1 MSFCNGGSSPCG
13 DGCMKPGYSFV
24 PCQQVNRFYDYESA
38 FLCGTV
44 FLLRAGEIK
53 IPGTKDG
60 TMLKV
65 TRGLAAAFLV
75 LAILFY
81 TILWTYVKGAVA
93 VVAPV

>member
-44 FLLRAGEIK
+44 FPDLCI
-53 IPGTKDG
+53 
-60 TMLKV
+60 LK
-65 TRGLAAAFLV
+65 GKYGPKENFS
-75 LAILFY
+75 
-81 TILWTYVKGAVA
+81 
-93 VVAPV
+93 